1 MELRYYLYVILDIF
15 SRYVVGWMVAT
26 QESSRL
32 AKVLIAQSCSK
43 QVIEPGD
50 LTLHADRG
58 SSMSSRALAL
68 LLADLESPSLTLG
81 LMSVTTIPSRNP
93 NSRPSSTVQNSRLV
107 LAPFSKPETSVG
119 ISSIGITATIAIQ
132 VSACTL
138 PRMFTTALPSPHVAT
153 VPTYWRPPM
162 HSSRRDFP
170 TANPFRLPFP
180 RRSGSTLPKRRALE
194 MTLQ

>member
-1 MELRYYLYVILDIF
+1 
-15 SRYVVGWMVAT
+15 MVAT

-68 LLADLESPSLTLG
+68 LLADLGVTKSHVSAS
-81 LMSVTTIPSRNP
+81 MSVTTIPSRNP

-107 LAPFSKPETSVG
+107 LASIQLRQRLLSGASVDWYNRRPSPFRYRPAHSEDVHYRSAVAHTSQPCPR
-119 ISSIGITATIAIQ
+119 IGGRP
-132 VSACTL
+132 CTL
-138 PRMFTTALPSPHVAT
+138 PGEISQRQT
-153 VPTYWRPPM
+153 
-162 HSSRRDFP
+162 
-170 TANPFRLPFP
+170 PFRLPFP